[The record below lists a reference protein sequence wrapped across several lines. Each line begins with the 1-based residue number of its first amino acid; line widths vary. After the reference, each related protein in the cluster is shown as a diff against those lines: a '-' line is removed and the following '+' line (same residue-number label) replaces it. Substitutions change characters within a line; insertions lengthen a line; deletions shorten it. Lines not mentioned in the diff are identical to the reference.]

1 MIKRILIICI
11 GNICRSPMA
20 EGMMKRALPDL
31 EISSAGLGALVG
43 QPADQNA
50 IALMHEKG
58 IDITAHRARQ
68 MESWMVATA
77 DLILVMDTEQ
87 KDHLVMQYPLYRG
100 KTYRLIESG
109 KYDIADP
116 YRQGLDAFRDAAELI
131 EEGVHAWAQRIKT
144 VSNLTGIRSDK
155 QSSDQ

>member
-20 EGMMKRALPDL
+20 EGLMKRALP
-31 EISSAGLGALVG
+31 EMEVSSAGLGALVG
-43 QPADQNA
+43 QPADSNA
-50 IALMHEKG
+50 IALMREKG

-68 MESWMVATA
+68 LESWMVATA
-77 DLILVMDTEQ
+77 DLVLVMDTEQ

-100 KTYRLIESG
+100 KTYRLIENA

-131 EEGVHAWAQRIKT
+131 EEGVHAWAARIKT
-144 VSNLTGIRSDK
+144 ASNLTTR
-155 QSSDQ
+155 QSADQPIDH

>member
-20 EGMMKRALPDL
+20 EGMMKRELPDL

-43 QPADQNA
+43 QSADPNA
-50 IALMHEKG
+50 IALMFEKG
-58 IDITAHRARQ
+58 IDISAHRARQ
-68 MESWMVATA
+68 LENWMVAAA
-77 DLILVMDTEQ
+77 DLVLVMDNEQ

-100 KTYRLIESG
+100 KIYRLNEIE

-116 YRQGLDAFRDAAELI
+116 YRHELEAFREASGLI
-131 EEGVHAWAQRIKT
+131 EGGVHAWVARIKT
-144 VSNLTGIRSDK
+144 ISNLTGLRTDY
-155 QSSDQ
+155 QSLDQ